1 MRVAIIVLLLSTSVF
16 AQMRGG
22 ARMGFRGGGGFFRP
36 HGVIVNQPSAFFH
49 RGGVIPQAGRPFFH
63 GVPASVTSLG
73 PCGFTPCSPFFR
85 NGFFF
90 RHGFRH
96 FSSFP
101 FWGGIWGGGY
111 AYPVYYGSDYYGS
124 DYMTQPQQPMV
135 QQPSEPQRLEIV
147 VVDEREEKQKESTRG
162 ERAPANPK
170 YNDDPDPPA
179 IPAIFI
185 FRDGS
190 RKELANY
197 AIMRGQLIDVT
208 DGKIFRIPLE
218 KIDREKT
225 LAANA
230 KAGREIQLP

>member
-22 ARMGFRGGGGFFRP
+22 ARMGFRGGGGGFFRP
-36 HGVIVNQPSAFFH
+36 HGVVGNRPSAFFH
-49 RGGVIPQAGRPFFH
+49 RGVVRPLGVIPQAGRPFFH

-73 PCGFTPCSPFFR
+73 PCGFTPCFR
-85 NGFFF
+85 PFF
-90 RHGFRH
+90 RHGFNR
-96 FSSFP
+96 FGAFP

-111 AYPVYYGSDYYGS
+111 AYPVDYGSNYV
-124 DYMTQPQQPMV
+124 TEPQQPMV

-147 VVDEREEKQKESTRG
+147 VVDQREDKQKESTQG
-162 ERAPANPK
+162 ESAPANPTH
-170 YNDDPDPPA
+170 NDDPYPPA
-179 IPAIFI
+179 TPAVFI
-185 FRDGS
+185 FKDGS

-225 LAANA
+225 LEANA